1 MGSNTRVEAGWA
13 GAVYDV
19 AVTAAFAT
27 PWTAAFVLGL
37 FTDVHDALGLGGT
50 DVPTF
55 ETEHL
60 LYVTLFGVVVT
71 MWGVVRVLRPIPF
84 LIAVDTVG
92 RGAFALWFTWALLAG
107 HSTIVV
113 AFLVLE
119 LVWLVLQGRGVRR
132 ALAAEAAAAGTPARA
147 PAQRQART
155 ATTSGGTVTSVQR
168 SN

>member
-1 MGSNTRVEAGWA
+1 MRSNRRVHAGWA

-19 AVTAAFAT
+19 AVTAGFAT
-27 PWTAAFVLGL
+27 PWTAAFILGL
-37 FTDVHDALGLGGT
+37 FADIHSGLGLGGA

-55 ETEHL
+55 ETEHM

-84 LIAVDTVG
+84 LITVDTVG
-92 RGAFALWFTWALLAG
+92 RAAFALWFTWALLAG

-119 LVWLVLQGRGVRR
+119 LVWLFLQGRGVAR
-132 ALAAEAAAAGTPARA
+132 ALEADSAEAALATQVPA
-147 PAQRQART
+147 
-155 ATTSGGTVTSVQR
+155 
-168 SN
+168 